1 MKEERENGR
10 RARLHKRRVYKL
22 GTEQRY
28 RTIDKT
34 TVKTRKSRATMRVRG
49 KRVGKFMEHVG
60 SYQSWRFI
68 GLIVTRAKRRR
79 RRCTR
84 SKTSPPTVKI
94 FSPEKR
100 SEAHKQKSWNEKEM
114 VPSKT
119 EMSMLR
125 SRRRKVDRRE
135 FVDMRFMDYRSS
147 VRDLSSKPNA
157 ELSRRSFRQER
168 NCTLDE
174 NTLDVRKAEK
184 NRNTFRLT

>member
-1 MKEERENGR
+1 
-10 RARLHKRRVYKL
+10 
-22 GTEQRY
+22 
-28 RTIDKT
+28 
-34 TVKTRKSRATMRVRG
+34 MRVHG
-49 KRVGKFMEHVG
+49 KRVGKFMEHAG
-60 SYQSWRFI
+60 FHQSWRFI

-84 SKTSPPTVKI
+84 ARKLLSLPVKI
-94 FSPEKR
+94 FSPE
-100 SEAHKQKSWNEKEM
+100 SEAHKQKSRNEKET

-147 VRDLSSKPNA
+147 ARDLSSKPNA
-157 ELSRRSFRQER
+157 ELLRRSFRQER

-174 NTLDVRKAEK
+174 NTLDVREAGKKTAVPFVWRK
-184 NRNTFRLT
+184 HNFAWKRNCNK